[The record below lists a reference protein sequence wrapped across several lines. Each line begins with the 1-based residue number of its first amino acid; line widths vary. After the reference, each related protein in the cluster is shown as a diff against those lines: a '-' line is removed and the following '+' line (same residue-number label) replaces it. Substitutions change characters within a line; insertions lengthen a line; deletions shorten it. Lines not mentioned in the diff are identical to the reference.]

1 MLIKIIIK
9 SMLPLSLAENEG
21 FRENETH
28 KNISFRHVFYLNSK
42 IYQINLII

>member
-9 SMLPLSLAENEG
+9 SMLPLSLA
-21 FRENETH
+21 ENETH